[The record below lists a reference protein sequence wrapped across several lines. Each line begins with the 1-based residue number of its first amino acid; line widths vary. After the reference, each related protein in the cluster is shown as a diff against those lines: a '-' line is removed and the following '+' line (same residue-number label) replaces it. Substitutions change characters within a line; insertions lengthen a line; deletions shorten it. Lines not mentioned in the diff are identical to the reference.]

1 MAKNPP
7 KIRIAD
13 NSIRAQ
19 FDVQTFNEAERTI
32 EVVFATE
39 AEVVRNSWDG
49 RFIEILDCRES
60 SVRLDRINSGGPVLN
75 NHSRWSLEDQ
85 IGVVVR
91 AWIVGK
97 QGRALL
103 KFSNRQEISGL
114 VEDIKAGIIRNVS
127 VGYRVYKYEVKEG
140 KKDEV
145 STYRALDWEPME
157 ISMVPVPADFKAQ
170 TRLDDTRFYEAE
182 IINSN
187 FSNSNK
193 MAKEN
198 EERSAETTPVV
209 AANTTPAQPAVDA
222 EAIRAAAVAAERT
235 RVKDIRHAV
244 RSAKLSDEFADKLVS
259 DGTSIEAARAA
270 IIDELAK
277 TQTPVETR
285 STHNAQVIGEDE
297 SVQVRSAMEEAI
309 LHRAAP
315 DRFKLKSDKAR
326 DFRGFS
332 LVDFGRSIL
341 ESNGVKVKG
350 LTKEELVSRALATS
364 DYPALLGNV
373 VNTFLRSAYEAAPQT
388 WKPLATQY
396 SATDFKQI
404 TGVQFG
410 GNLKLEKVDEH
421 GEYKYG
427 KLEEAKE
434 AFKLETYGKIV
445 AITRQA
451 LINDDLNGFARLSQL
466 FGAAAANLESD
477 IMWGLITG
485 NVTMGD
491 GKAIFHTDHK
501 NLAGSGAAPA
511 EVTLTAARVAMF
523 RQTGLDGEKINVTAK
538 YLIVPIELLVTAQ
551 KLMTAVTAGK
561 TADVNVFNGAFEI
574 ITDGRL
580 TNTAEW
586 YLSAAPGSIDVLSYA
601 YLNGQGLYT
610 ETRNGFDVDGVEVK
624 ARLDFAGAAMDY
636 RGLYKNPGA

>member
-19 FDVQTFNEAERTI
+19 FDVQTFNESERTI

-60 SVRLDRINSGGPVLN
+60 SVRLERINSGGPVLN

-91 AWIVGK
+91 AWIAGK
-97 QGRALL
+97 QCRALV
-103 KFSNRQEISGL
+103 KFSTRQEVAGL
-114 VEDIKAGIIRNVS
+114 VEDIKNGVIRNVS

-140 KKDEV
+140 KKDEI

-157 ISMVPVPADFKAQ
+157 LSMVPVPADFKAQ
-170 TRLDDTRFYEAE
+170 TRADDIRFYDAE

-187 FSNSNK
+187 FSNSNT

-198 EERSAETTPVV
+198 EERSAETTPAV
-209 AANTTPAQPAVDA
+209 AATTTPAQPAVDA
-222 EAIRAAAVAAERT
+222 EAIRAAAVTAERT
-235 RVKDIRHAV
+235 RVKDIGHAV
-244 RSAKLSDEFADKLVS
+244 RSAKLSDEFADKLIA
-259 DGTSIEAARAA
+259 DGSTIDAARAA

-277 TQTPVETR
+277 NQPPVETR
-285 STHNAQVIGEDE
+285 STHSAQVTGEDE

-309 LHRAAP
+309 LHRAFP
-315 DRFKLKSDKAR
+315 DKFKIKTEKAS

-332 LVDFGRSIL
+332 MVDYGRSIL
-341 ESNGVKVKG
+341 ERNGVKAG
-350 LTKEELVSRALATS
+350 RLTGDEVVSRALATT

-373 VNTFLRSAYEAAPQT
+373 VNTFLRSAYDAAPQT

-396 SATDFKQI
+396 NASDFKQI

-410 GNLKLEKVDEH
+410 GNLKLEKVNEH

-434 AFKLETYGKIV
+434 SFKLETYGKIV

-451 LINDDLNGFARLSQL
+451 LVNDDLNGFARLSQL
-466 FGAAAANLESD
+466 FGHAAANLESD

-491 GKAIFHTDHK
+491 GKSLFHTDHK

-511 EVTLTAARVAMF
+511 ENTLTAARVALF
-523 RQTGLDGEKINVTAK
+523 KQTGSDGEKINVTAK
-538 YLIVPIELLVTAQ
+538 YLVVPIELLVTAQ

-561 TADVNVFNGAFEI
+561 TADVNVFNGAYEI

-580 TNTAEW
+580 TDTAAW
-586 YLSAAPGSIDVLSYA
+586 YLAAAPGSIDVLAYA

>member
-1 MAKNPP
+1 MSKNPP
-7 KIRIAD
+7 KVRIAD
-13 NSIRAQ
+13 NSVRAL
-19 FDVQTFNEAERTI
+19 FDVQTFNESERTV

-39 AEVVRNSWDG
+39 SEVLRNSWDG
-49 RFIEILDCRES
+49 RFVEILDCRNS

-75 NHSRWSLEDQ
+75 NHSRYSLEDQ
-85 IGVVVR
+85 IGVVMR
-91 AWIVGK
+91 AWITGK
-97 QGRALL
+97 ECRALL
-103 KFSNRQEISGL
+103 KFSAREEIAGI
-114 VEDIKAGIIRNVS
+114 VEDIKAGIVRNVS

-140 KKDEV
+140 KENEV
-145 STYRALDWEPME
+145 SVYRALDWEPFE
-157 ISMVPVPADFKAQ
+157 ISMVPVPADFNSQ
-170 TRLDDTRFYEAE
+170 TRSEESRYYEAE

-187 FSNSNK
+187 FSNSNT

-198 EERSAETTPVV
+198 EERSAETTPAV
-209 AANTTPAQPAVDA
+209 AATTTPAQPAVDA
-222 EAIRAAAVAAERT
+222 EAIRAAAVTAERT

-244 RSAKLSDEFADKLVS
+244 RSAKLSDEFADKLIA
-259 DGTSIEAARAA
+259 DGASVDNARAA

-277 TQTPVETR
+277 AQAPVETR
-285 STHNAQVIGEDE
+285 STHSAMVTGVDE

-315 DRFKLKSDKAR
+315 DKFKIKTDKAR

-341 ESNGVKVKG
+341 ENNGLPVKG
-350 LTKEELVSRALATS
+350 ATREEIVSRALATT

-373 VNTFLRSAYEAAPQT
+373 VNTFLRSAYEASPQT

-410 GNLKLEKVDEH
+410 GNLKLEKVNEH

-434 AFKLETYGKIV
+434 SFKLETYGKIV

-485 NVTMGD
+485 NVTMAD
-491 GKAIFHTDHK
+491 GKTLFHADHK
-501 NLAGSGAAPA
+501 NLAASGAAPS
-511 EVTLTAARVAMF
+511 ELTLSAARVAMF
-523 RQTGLDGEKINVTAK
+523 KQTGLDGEKINITAK
-538 YLIVPIELLVTAQ
+538 YFIVPIELLVTAQ
-551 KLMTAVTAGK
+551 KLMTSVTAGK

-580 TNTAEW
+580 TNATAW
-586 YLSAAPGSIDVLSYA
+586 YLAAAPGAIDTLAYA

-624 ARLDFAGAAMDY
+624 ARLDFAGAAMDF
-636 RGLYKNPGA
+636 RGLYKNTGA